1 MRKGRREG
9 WGRGKRTGDTEK
21 EQRAKERADGSKKGQ
36 RAKKSAVGSKMGKEI
51 RKEERAGKGRAY
63 S

>member
-36 RAKKSAVGSKMGKEI
+36 RATKGLWVQKWAEGSKKGKEI
-51 RKEERAGKGRAY
+51 RKEERA
-63 S
+63 